1 MVGSNIDIT
10 ELEIAKIKSQKANEA
25 KSKFLAN
32 MSHEIRT
39 PLNGT
44 IGLINLVL
52 DTPLNPLQN
61 DYLNKAIQTSN
72 SLLNIINPDYALEK
86 VHS

>member
-1 MVGSNIDIT
+1 MR
-10 ELEIAKIKSQKANEA
+10 Q

-44 IGLINLVL
+44 MGLINLVL
-52 DTPLNPLQN
+52 DNFKLLQN
-61 DYLNKAIQTSN
+61 DYLNKAIQASN
-72 SLLNIINPDYALEK
+72 SL
-86 VHS
+86 